1 MRDAKTG
8 KVLYLHNDENV
19 HGGVHVW
26 ALAGVDFEEAAI
38 ECTEEPDPTPAAL
51 EPGTAFYRDSLRE

>member
-1 MRDAKTG
+1 VRDAKTG

-26 ALAGVDFEEAAI
+26 ALAGVDFEEATI
-38 ECTEEPDPTPAAL
+38 ECTEEPDTSGA
-51 EPGTAFYRDSLRE
+51 